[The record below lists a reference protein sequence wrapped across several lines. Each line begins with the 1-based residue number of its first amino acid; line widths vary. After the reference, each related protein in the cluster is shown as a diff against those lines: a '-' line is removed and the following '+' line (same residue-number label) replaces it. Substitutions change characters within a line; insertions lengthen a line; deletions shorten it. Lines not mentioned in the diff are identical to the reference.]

1 VDITVLGL
9 TFLFAKNNHF
19 CRSFVFSLTRI
30 FISFSPEWIGSL
42 EDIGRFYLENIGFAL
57 IPGLMQD
64 ERGLSKTLQPQY
76 VCNLAAVARPAAAL
90 SGAQP

>member
-1 VDITVLGL
+1 MASRPEDVDITVLGL

-57 IPGLMQD
+57 IPA
-64 ERGLSKTLQPQY
+64 SCKTREGFRRLCSP
-76 VCNLAAVARPAAAL
+76 NMSAI
-90 SGAQP
+90 